1 MEGENFFLFPVFSFL
16 SLFLSPTSEPHIAPL
31 APYAAKA
38 AAVPSPPPNPNSPHR
53 ERGFKRARKVTK
65 L

>member
-16 SLFLSPTSEPHIAPL
+16 SLFLSPTSEPHITPL

-38 AAVPSPPPNPNSPHR
+38 AAVPSPPPPTLTAPIASVDLNAQ
-53 ERGFKRARKVTK
+53 ER
-65 L
+65 